1 MKRDFV
7 FFILAFFLICNIPR
21 VSGQDISR
29 SDHGEFYYL
38 DSGLIISRHVIEP
51 TFNSTTTWHGM
62 ADLRNHDSYQ
72 LTDIQTR
79 YLDLQFLNCDID
91 LFNPQPS
98 IDIARNQLKDCLKTH
113 VWENQ
118 DIPYWAKIVGT
129 AFALGAA
136 SEAGA
141 LDNEISVNID
151 LTSVNQLFKE

>member
-7 FFILAFFLICNIPR
+7 FCLLAFFLVCNSF
-21 VSGQDISR
+21 VTLGQDISR
-29 SDHGEFYYL
+29 SDYGEFYYL

-51 TFNSTTTWHGM
+51 TFNSTAAWHGM

-79 YLDLQFLNCDID
+79 YLDIQFLNCEID
-91 LFNPQPS
+91 LFSPQPN
-98 IDIARNQLKDCLKTH
+98 IHIARNQLKDCFNTH

-129 AFALGAA
+129 AIALGAA

-151 LTSVNQLFKE
+151 LTSVNQLFRD